1 MNIHIDRIILRDMDV
16 DPDRASILRS
26 SIRSELERIIA
37 SEGLPEGIAGGRI
50 SRISA
55 PAINASE
62 SGGERALAGSLAR
75 SIHSGLSGLG
85 R

>member
-26 SIRSELERIIA
+26 SLRFELERVLMQ
-37 SEGLPEGIAGGRI
+37 EGLPDGIAGGKI

-75 SIHSGLSGLG
+75 SIHRGLG
-85 R
+85 GLGK

>member
-1 MNIHIDRIILRDMDV
+1 MNIHIDRIILKDMDV
-16 DPDRASILRS
+16 DPDRASGLRFS
-26 SIRSELERIIA
+26 LRSELERIIA
-37 SEGLPEGIAGGRI
+37 SEGLPDGIVEGKV

-75 SIHSGLSGLG
+75 SIHRGLGGLG